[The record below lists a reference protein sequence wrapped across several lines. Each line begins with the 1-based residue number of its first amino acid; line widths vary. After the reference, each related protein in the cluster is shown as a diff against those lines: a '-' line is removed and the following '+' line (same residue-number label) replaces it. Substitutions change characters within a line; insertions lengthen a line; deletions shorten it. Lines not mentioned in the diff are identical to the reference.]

1 MTQEEK
7 RNICLMMRHETGC
20 GLMEASVA
28 IDKLI
33 KAFKNRPL
41 LVMDKPVYLKIAW
54 EYAENKNND
63 EEIDSSVSYDTEL

>member
-7 RNICLMMRHETGC
+7 LNICLMIRHETGC

-54 EYAENKNND
+54 EYD
-63 EEIDSSVSYDTEL
+63 ERR

>member
-1 MTQEEK
+1 
-7 RNICLMMRHETGC
+7 MMRHETGC

-54 EYAENKNND
+54 EYD
-63 EEIDSSVSYDTEL
+63 ERR

>member
-7 RNICLMMRHETGC
+7 RNICVMMRHETGC

-33 KAFKNRPL
+33 KALKNRPL
-41 LVMDKPVYLKIAW
+41 FVMDKPVYLKIAL
-54 EYAENKNND
+54 E
-63 EEIDSSVSYDTEL
+63 YDTRK

>member
-7 RNICLMMRHETGC
+7 RDICFKMRHETGC
-20 GLMEASVA
+20 SLMEASVA

-41 LVMDKPVYLKIAW
+41 LVMDKPTYLKITW
-54 EYAENKNND
+54 EYGENKNN
-63 EEIDSSVSYDTEL
+63 TEL

>member
-7 RNICLMMRHETGC
+7 RNICFMMRNETGC

-33 KAFKNRPL
+33 KALKNRPL
-41 LVMDKPVYLKIAW
+41 LVMDKPTYLKITW
-54 EYAENKNND
+54 EYDENKNNR
-63 EEIDSSVSYDTEL
+63 

>member
-7 RNICLMMRHETGC
+7 RNICVMMRHETGC
-20 GLMEASVA
+20 GLMEASIA

-41 LVMDKPVYLKIAW
+41 RVMDNAMYLKIAW
-54 EYAENKNND
+54 EY
-63 EEIDSSVSYDTEL
+63 DTRR